1 MELDFEQAEQLK
13 DILKTAQY
21 EAMIEFDQYKK
32 KKAKG
37 KDPDLIST
45 TEAYR
50 LRGRARV
57 NELLIKGMLKQLS
70 SGRGKTSAKYISK
83 KKLFSLDKV
92 IL

>member
-1 MELDFEQAEQLK
+1 MEISQEHLEQLRETV
-13 DILKTAQY
+13 KTAQL
-21 EAMIEFDQYKK
+21 EALIEFDQYKK

-57 NELLIKGMLKQLS
+57 DELLMRGLLKRFS
-70 SGRGKTSAKYISK
+70 SGRGKTSAKYVSK